1 MKSKLNLVIL
11 GVIFLPF
18 ISISEELS
26 DVLKDAYKFYPDIEK
41 SKTELKISEN
51 DLKISKT
58 DFLPSIDFS
67 ASQGRKIS
75 KSNPDTSRINDSAF
89 NPTTFD
95 IDLSQPLGYTKNI
108 NLKQAKN
115 NLNIAKL
122 SFYSSKIIL
131 ICRAKKIKK
140 HHQVHA
146 KKISK
151 IKLLKFVSTQ
161 TTNCW
166 QCITKII
173 LDKKNYY
180 LMA

>member
-11 GVIFLPF
+11 ASIFFPI

-41 SKTELKISEN
+41 SKTELKISEK

-58 DFLPSIDFS
+58 DFLPSLDFS

-95 IDLSQPLGYTKNI
+95 VDLSQPLGYTKAI
-108 NLKQAKN
+108 N
-115 NLNIAKL
+115 
-122 SFYSSKIIL
+122 F
-131 ICRAKKIKK
+131 
-140 HHQVHA
+140 
-146 KKISK
+146 
-151 IKLLKFVSTQ
+151 
-161 TTNCW
+161 
-166 QCITKII
+166 
-173 LDKKNYY
+173 
-180 LMA
+180 